1 MWNWYYSY
9 IQRTKTERVEIPC
22 SYSAWGSMADKVKG
36 KLKVSELMAIP
47 VRPKIKGRDLINSFK
62 KLFAK
67 RR

>member
-1 MWNWYYSY
+1 
-9 IQRTKTERVEIPC
+9 
-22 SYSAWGSMADKVKG
+22 MADKVKG